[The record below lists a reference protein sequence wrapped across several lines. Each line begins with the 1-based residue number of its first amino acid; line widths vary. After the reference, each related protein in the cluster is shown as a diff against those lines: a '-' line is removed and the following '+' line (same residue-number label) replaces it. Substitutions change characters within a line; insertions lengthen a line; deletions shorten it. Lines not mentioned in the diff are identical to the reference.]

1 MYHIDLP
8 SKFLI
13 NVYISEMEKMFSI
26 KDRFSFE
33 YEEYIGNIFL
43 TDSLDKHHEKE
54 NQGEI

>member
-1 MYHIDLP
+1 
-8 SKFLI
+8 
-13 NVYISEMEKMFSI
+13 MFSI

-54 NQGEI
+54 NQGEIWGCL

>member
-1 MYHIDLP
+1 
-8 SKFLI
+8 
-13 NVYISEMEKMFSI
+13 MFSI

-54 NQGEI
+54 NQGEIWGCLLSDFLFNA